1 MLQVGCGVFAVVVGV
16 SNLGSRVSIDER
28 ARRRGREEGVG
39 IYGTNGTGGE
49 NTVRKIAERE
59 SVDDCSL
66 GSVCYDLHVRSVV
79 MVLLLDACV
88 QLTIIR

>member
-49 NTVRKIAERE
+49 NTVQKIARGAERE
-59 SVDDCSL
+59 SIDDGSL
-66 GSVCYDLHVRSVV
+66 GSVCYDLHV
-79 MVLLLDACV
+79 
-88 QLTIIR
+88 